1 MAFRQRQQIVRGWRV
16 AAIAAIAALLAAAI
30 VGSQGG
36 ASLAQEGEAT
46 PGTPAPIDFTQP
58 VTLRPAEIRS
68 GACADSGET
77 ISELGPLEKP
87 EGEAEGQGGAIEAE
101 RSYTSVPITIQ
112 SLLDGETNIAIL
124 LSDSADVVVACGEIG
139 GVVTEGG
146 SLVLKLSEQNDSGFS
161 GIAFLATGDGGTTG
175 ISLFLA
181 GERTVA
187 ETRDRVAVATPA
199 GALTPIPEPTPT
211 AEPVQVVDIALLEWL
226 IDLPQEIRAGQVN
239 IVVTNEGAET
249 HSLVIESGGAVV
261 AQLPR
266 PLEPGQSTIL
276 TVDLAPGEYT
286 LYCPEGD
293 GEHREK
299 GMEGTLEVVP

>member
-1 MAFRQRQQIVRGWRV
+1 VAFRQRQQIIQGGR
-16 AAIAAIAALLAAAI
+16 IAALAALAVLLLAGIA
-30 VGSQGG
+30 GSQSG

-46 PGTPAPIDFTQP
+46 PGTPAPIDFSQL

-68 GACADSGET
+68 GACTESGEA
-77 ISELGPLEKP
+77 ISTLEPLEKP

-112 SLLDGETNIAIL
+112 SLLDGETNISIL
-124 LSDSADVVVACGEIG
+124 LSDNSDIVVACGEIG

-181 GERTVA
+181 GERSVA
-187 ETRDRVAVATPA
+187 ETRELVAIATPA
-199 GALTPIPEPTPT
+199 EALTPIPEPTPT

-226 IDLPQEIRAGQVN
+226 IDMPKEIRAGQVN
-239 IVVTNEGAET
+239 LVVTNEGSEP
-249 HSLVIESGGAVV
+249 HSLVIESGGAAV

-266 PLEPGQSTIL
+266 PLAPGQSTIL

-299 GMEGTLEVVP
+299 GMEGTLEVAP